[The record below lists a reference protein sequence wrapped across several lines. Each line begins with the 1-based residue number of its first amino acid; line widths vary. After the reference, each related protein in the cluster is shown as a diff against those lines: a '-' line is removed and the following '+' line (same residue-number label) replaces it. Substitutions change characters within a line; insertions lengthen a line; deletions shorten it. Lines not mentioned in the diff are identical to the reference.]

1 MEKVL
6 HHAQFMTATIKKWKR
21 LLKPDKYK
29 IIVLQILKQL
39 VHDNKIILYAYCVMD
54 NHIHLIWQITGDH
67 NPAEVRKSFFES
79 TAKSFKNDLLAYH
92 PNVLKLFVSTQ
103 KDRNYHFWKRRPLS
117 IDLFTNYVIFQ
128 KLDYIHNN
136 PVNAGL
142 CKYPEQYEF
151 SSARFYVDGI
161 DSWNMLTHI
170 DS

>member
-1 MEKVL
+1 L
-6 HHAQFMTATIKKWKR
+6 
-21 LLKPDKYK
+21 P
-29 IIVLQILKQL
+29 
-39 VHDNKIILYAYCVMD
+39 
-54 NHIHLIWQITGDH
+54 
-67 NPAEVRKSFFES
+67 
-79 TAKSFKNDLLAYH
+79 AYH